1 MEIQVGLDIVS
12 GRAGKT
18 AAGQVCKQR
27 MGLWREAFPVLKAA
41 VSLSSWRNVLVMHVY
56 FSAG

>member
-27 MGLWREAFPVLKAA
+27 MGLWRCFPGAEKLQFH
-41 VSLSSWRNVLVMHVY
+41 LSS
-56 FSAG
+56 

>member
-27 MGLWREAFPVLKAA
+27 MGLWREFFPVLKSCSFIFPPD
-41 VSLSSWRNVLVMHVY
+41 V
-56 FSAG
+56 